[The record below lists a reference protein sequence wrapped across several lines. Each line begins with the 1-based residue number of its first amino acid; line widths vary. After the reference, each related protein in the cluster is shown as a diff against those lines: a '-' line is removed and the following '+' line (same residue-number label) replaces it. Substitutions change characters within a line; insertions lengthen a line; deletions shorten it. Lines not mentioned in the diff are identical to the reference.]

1 MIAGKNIL
9 LGITGGIAAYKI
21 ASLTRL
27 LVKNGASVKVI
38 MTKDACSF
46 IAPLTLSVLSG
57 NPVFSEFINPSNG
70 TWNNHVE
77 LGLWADLFV
86 IAPCTAST
94 LSKLANGQSDNLL
107 TTTYLSCKTQVMIAP
122 AMDLD
127 MWKHQAVKTNI
138 EKLKLFGNK
147 LLMPDSGPLASGLE
161 GEGRLQEPEKIF
173 SEIEYFFSSALDLK
187 NKKVLITAGP
197 TREYIDA
204 VRYISN
210 ASSGK
215 MGFAIATGF
224 IKRGA
229 EVTVIAGPMD
239 DAIKNSD
246 CNIIDVVSADEMMN
260 SFKLNFK
267 DSDIVVCTAAVAD
280 YTIKN
285 PIKNKIKKVDNN
297 LQIALEP
304 TQDILLYAGKNKTKN
319 QRIIGFALE
328 TDNEIENAQKKLHSK
343 NADMI
348 ILNSLNDK
356 GAGFEGNTNKVTF
369 IHKGNKTKKLELMEK
384 SFLGQEIVNEIVKL
398 INPKL

>member
-1 MIAGKNIL
+1 
-9 LGITGGIAAYKI
+9 
-21 ASLTRL
+21 
-27 LVKNGASVKVI
+27 
-38 MTKDACSF
+38 
-46 IAPLTLSVLSG
+46 
-57 NPVFSEFINPSNG
+57 
-70 TWNNHVE
+70 
-77 LGLWADLFV
+77 
-86 IAPCTAST
+86 
-94 LSKLANGQSDNLL
+94 
-107 TTTYLSCKTQVMIAP
+107 MIAP

-147 LLMPDSGPLASGLE
+147 ILMPDSGLLASGLE
-161 GEGRLQEPEKIF
+161 GEGRLQEPEKIY
-173 SEIEYFFSSALDLK
+173 SEIEYFFSSKLDLK

-280 YTIKN
+280 YTVKN

-328 TDNEIENAQKKLHSK
+328 TDNEVENAQKKLHSK

-384 SFLGQEIVNEIVKL
+384 SFLGHEIVNEIVKL